1 MQSAFAEL
9 EAGDEDVA
17 EDETLPEADFEREL
31 HAMRREE
38 DELRAA
44 LEAAKQTLTLT
55 PTLTLT
61 LTLTLALT
69 LILALALTLTLA
81 LSRRPSGSARR
92 CEMRRGVCAGS
103 GAGSRRRRRR
113 ATPRSTPSSSGGR
126 RRLTSCSDSPSS
138 WRTAS

>member
-17 EDETLPEADFEREL
+17 EDETLSEADFEREL

-61 LTLTLALT
+61 LTLN
-69 LILALALTLTLA
+69 
-81 LSRRPSGSARR
+81 PSPDPNPSP
-92 CEMRRGVCAGS
+92 S
-103 GAGSRRRRRR
+103 PS
-113 ATPRSTPSSSGGR
+113 PNPSPNPNPSSH
-126 RRLTSCSDSPSS
+126 
-138 WRTAS
+138 